1 MIETFNKF
9 IFKTALVL
17 CWRTFEQ
24 EISKTMALCHYV
36 KSQVPTLHV
45 KKVRYK
51 PLATAA
57 ILFHQKT
64 SQRQCLIS
72 FQAQLSETKGSEVQ
86 LKAILVKRKK

>member
-9 IFKTALVL
+9 KFKTALIL

-24 EISKTMALCHYV
+24 EISKTMAPCQ
-36 KSQVPTLHV
+36 KPSPNPSC

-51 PLATAA
+51 PLATGA

-64 SQRQCLIS
+64 SQ
-72 FQAQLSETKGSEVQ
+72 
-86 LKAILVKRKK
+86 